1 MCQASWWGF
10 SSGSVVMNPCAMQEM
25 QETWV
30 QSLGWEN
37 PLEEG
42 MVNLFSILVWEIP
55 WREESGRLQ
64 SWSRKESDEWSD
76 QASPLIRLLD
86 DWRNDCPWTMGKKSL
101 IVWEVGV
108 WVVECTRSLEILL
121 EGNHGHGHFQNHK
134 RLVIV
139 WDMKKRHSDSDISF
153 LYKF

>member
-10 SSGSVVMNPCAMQEM
+10 SSGSVVMNPRAMQEI

-30 QSLGWEN
+30 QFLGWEN

-42 MVNLFSILVWEIP
+42 MVNLFSILVREIP

-64 SWSRKESDEWSD
+64 SMESQRVRRLKWP
-76 QASPLIRLLD
+76 ASHLIRLLD

-101 IVWEVGV
+101 IVWEV
-108 WVVECTRSLEILL
+108 ECTSSLELLL
-121 EGNHGHGHFQNHK
+121 EGNRGHGHFQNHK

-139 WDMKKRHSDSDISF
+139 WDMKKRHSDSGISF